1 MLGLG
6 LSLTHCFFM
15 CGGILVLFNY
25 KKSTYF
31 DIFTYH
37 FFRIVAYVLIGIIA
51 YFLGYFLNSLNL
63 QFYLYLFLG
72 FFCIILGF
80 ALIIKGQ
87 FLAFIENQF
96 IYQKIV
102 LFLNTQKTSRYKALI
117 FGFLNGFFPCGLVYF
132 FVAKSM
138 LAKSF
143 SEAGLN
149 MLIFGL
155 STLPAMLLGGALI
168 KEIRKIKNI
177 QYLFFVLVIIYGFY
191 LCYLALQLSR

>member
-117 FGFLNGFFPCGLVYF
+117 FGFLNGLFPCGLVYF